1 MWLRITAI
9 GLLLTRIPGSSASPL
24 TPGQLHIYPWQVF
37 PDMAVLDWYIR
48 LRDKDRMVGCDLSYG
63 AEAGGNTTSV
73 ENFLP
78 LYRTIK
84 IQPLVKNTS
93 YWVHMVCKDK
103 EGGLHAS
110 DTVNFTTGIPAIPAP
125 LSAAVQIPVLDTV
138 IQTDRLNSGML
149 SIRPSKGMSPH
160 LLMGLSCTVLSMV
173 VLTISSVLVVK
184 KYKASD
190 HSLERQL
197 KKEGVVIE
205 SDITVDTSTVMEM

>member
-1 MWLRITAI
+1 VTILYLVTMWFCITAM
-9 GLLLTRIPGSSASPL
+9 GLALLRIPGSTASLL

-103 EGGLHAS
+103 DGGLYAS

-125 LSAAVQIPVLDTV
+125 LPAAVQLAVLDTV
-138 IQTDRLNSGML
+138 IQTDRLNRGML

-160 LLMGLSCTVLSMV
+160 ILMGLSCTILSIV
-173 VLTISSVLVVK
+173 VLTISSVLVAK
-184 KYKASD
+184 KYQASVK
-190 HSLERQL
+190 SLEKQL
-197 KKEGVVIE
+197 REEG
-205 SDITVDTSTVMEM
+205 

>member
-9 GLLLTRIPGSSASPL
+9 GLALLRIPGSSASL
-24 TPGQLHIYPWQVF
+24 NTPGQLHIYPWQVF

-93 YWVHMVCKDK
+93 YWVHMAYLPCSYP
-103 EGGLHAS
+103 GW
-110 DTVNFTTGIPAIPAP
+110 
-125 LSAAVQIPVLDTV
+125 
-138 IQTDRLNSGML
+138 
-149 SIRPSKGMSPH
+149 
-160 LLMGLSCTVLSMV
+160 LLYRTPC
-173 VLTISSVLVVK
+173 
-184 KYKASD
+184 
-190 HSLERQL
+190 
-197 KKEGVVIE
+197 
-205 SDITVDTSTVMEM
+205 

>member
-1 MWLRITAI
+1 MWFCITAI
-9 GLLLTRIPGSSASPL
+9 GLTLLRIPGSTASPL
-24 TPGQLHIYPWQVF
+24 TPGELSLSPWSVF

-103 EGGLHAS
+103 GGGLHVS
-110 DTVNFTTGIPAIPAP
+110 NTVNFTTGIPAVFLPQ
-125 LSAAVQIPVLDTV
+125 LAAVQDPVLDTL
-138 IQTDRLNSGML
+138 IQTDRLNRGML
-149 SIRPSKGMSPH
+149 SIRPTKGMSPH
-160 LLMGLSCTVLSMV
+160 VLMGLSCTILSMV
-173 VLTISSVLVVK
+173 VLTISSVLVAK
-184 KYKASD
+184 KYKARD
-190 HSLERQL
+190 RSLEKQL
-197 KKEGVVIE
+197 QEEG
-205 SDITVDTSTVMEM
+205 

>member
-9 GLLLTRIPGSSASPL
+9 GLLLTRIPGSTASPL
-24 TPGQLHIYPWQVF
+24 TPGQLHIYPWDIY
-37 PDMAVLDWYIR
+37 PDTVILDWYIR

-78 LYRTIK
+78 LYRTVK

-103 EGGLHAS
+103 DGGLHAS
-110 DTVNFTTGIPAIPAP
+110 DTVNFTTGIPAIPAIPAP
-125 LSAAVQIPVLDTV
+125 LPAAVQLAVLDTV
-138 IQTDRLNSGML
+138 IQTDRLNRGML
-149 SIRPSKGMSPH
+149 SIRPTKGMSPH
-160 LLMGLSCTVLSMV
+160 LLMGLSCTILSMV
-173 VLTISSVLVVK
+173 VLTISSVLVAK

-190 HSLERQL
+190 HSLEKQL
-197 KKEGVVIE
+197 QEEG
-205 SDITVDTSTVMEM
+205 